1 MRMPQP
7 AWAVIL
13 AFMGMILAIVVLY
26 TPTDVTSKQAAFTI
40 ASSLVT
46 GALGAFAGRAE
57 GTSTTQ
63 SGPNATVNQQQP
75 PPPQP

>member
-75 PPPQP
+75 PPQP